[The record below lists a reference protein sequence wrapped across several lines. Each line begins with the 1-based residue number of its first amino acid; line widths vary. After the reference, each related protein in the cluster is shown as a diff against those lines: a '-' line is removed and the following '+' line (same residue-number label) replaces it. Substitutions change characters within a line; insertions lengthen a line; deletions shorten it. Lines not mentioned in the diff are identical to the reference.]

1 MVRVERLEKKYEKRN
16 NASPPQERQTVK
28 SCEKANGESQT
39 APQNMD
45 DSQPLHLP
53 YTTAGK
59 HHRSEKLVV
68 FMHNTDIAL
77 RKRWQKTI
85 ST

>member
-1 MVRVERLEKKYEKRN
+1 MKKEIMQVHLRRGKLW
-16 NASPPQERQTVK
+16 
-28 SCEKANGESQT
+28 NGESQT